1 MFIFDEC
8 HRSQFGENNKAIQE
22 FFPNA
27 QLFGFTGTPIFE
39 QNATSQQRD
48 GTQASFKTTKDI
60 FQNELH
66 NYTITN
72 AIEDNNVLRFHI
84 DYFQLDTAD
93 NPTQNKQ

>member
-1 MFIFDEC
+1 MKTQNIIVFY
-8 HRSQFGENNKAIQE
+8 GVGNGKAIQE

-72 AIEDNNVLRFHI
+72 ANTGNAQWRG
-84 DYFQLDTAD
+84 
-93 NPTQNKQ
+93 